1 MCIRDR
7 SLGDEDQSRG
17 MAEGKQVTA
26 QITGERCEQKADT
39 ADGDHAGAQDIGQPP
54 RTDDRLFKQISG
66 HHSPE
71 AAPIVTAEAASM
83 ATFGGSATK
92 AETKAEET
100 PKKCSD
106 TRGFR

>member
-1 MCIRDR
+1 MPKR
-7 SLGDEDQSRG
+7 Q
-17 MAEGKQVTA
+17 
-26 QITGERCEQKADT
+26 QITTQIAGERSEQKTDST
-39 ADGDHAGAQDIGQPP
+39 DGDHAGNQDIGQPP
-54 RTDDRLFKQISG
+54 GTDDRLFKQISG

-83 ATFGGSATK
+83 PTFGSSATK